1 MKKHLLIQSLVVA
14 LPVLALT
21 STASANDINTELK
34 SIYVPVHR
42 VMMSEDGRYFLELKS
57 GIWNPSAR
65 LHDQVLNQDYQLGG
79 LQKGNAIELKGSNAE
94 QPDLQLKG
102 ELNSKLGNMSSQ
114 LLLDGWQKTI
124 HFQPL
129 IYVENRPTFNFKFY
143 GNNLIQRV
151 DVLQRSNQQLYQS
164 LVGFNADAS
173 QMQYIDL
180 NFDGYFDLALK
191 AATVVENENEQNYLY
206 WMYNP
211 KTAQFQRA
219 AALEKLQGTPYV
231 DAVKQEVH
239 FGTQRFKVK
248 SGLLHAVTD

>member
-1 MKKHLLIQSLVVA
+1 MKAHVLLGA
-14 LPVLALT
+14 LALSISTISSAQNTT
-21 STASANDINTELK
+21 SNETLQPLKNVKVSMQRMLK
-34 SIYVPVHR
+34 S
-42 VMMSEDGRYFLELKS
+42 SDGRYFLELKS

-65 LHDQVLNQDYQLGG
+65 LHDQVLNQDYQLSG

-102 ELNSKLGNMSSQ
+102 ELNSKLGSMSSQ

-191 AATVVENENEQNYLY
+191 AATLAENENDQNYLY
-206 WMYNP
+206 WIYNP

-231 DAVKQEVH
+231 DAVTQEVH

-248 SGLLHAVTD
+248 NGLFHAVTD